1 MAFRHSQCF
10 GAASS
15 FLTVLT
21 VQDLLLPLF
30 TVVFEISYTSVLLL
44 LDSEKLIPT
53 RAGPI

>member
-1 MAFRHSQCF
+1 MAFRHSLCF
-10 GAASS
+10 GAAIS